1 MVDGQHAAKTP
12 TRRLFRKSLT
22 GRPGGSHPA
31 CKLPREL
38 RLISAWTLGTR
49 PQHPAGLGWG
59 GSQSPS
65 PSVSAL
71 TCVNLPS
78 STRPEHTPPWGP
90 LTPPLPLPL
99 LFPLLPIVSQD
110 RSEPQTAWGGRRAG
124 SLCRRNSAR
133 QPPACDQTPK
143 ARDTLSVVWSPCTL
157 SQLGCPRLCVHCI
170 KNESTGGCPGAGSRP
185 HEPEAPPAV
194 LPDPRKAPLGGGH

>member
-49 PQHPAGLGWG
+49 PQHPAGLGCG

-71 TCVNLPS
+71 TCMNLPS

-90 LTPPLPLPL
+90 LTPAAATAAAISSAPYCQP
-99 LFPLLPIVSQD
+99 
-110 RSEPQTAWGGRRAG
+110 RSLRAADSLGRAAG
-124 SLCRRNSAR
+124 R
-133 QPPACDQTPK
+133 
-143 ARDTLSVVWSPCTL
+143 VVVP
-157 SQLGCPRLCVHCI
+157 
-170 KNESTGGCPGAGSRP
+170 
-185 HEPEAPPAV
+185 
-194 LPDPRKAPLGGGH
+194 